1 MSGETDV
8 RAAADDLGASVV
20 VLGCGDAGAA
30 AVEAFGRRDGPERS
44 VAATAVVVEDDP
56 PDDAAAGSR
65 SRTAETT
72 ETAEGA
78 EAAGE
83 AAGATSPAVT
93 DAVAAALAD
102 ATAAFVATELGDPA
116 ATTLLRSAGATGGL
130 TVALVAL
137 PPDLTTEEW
146 DALAGLRETA
156 DSVLLVPAARGERS
170 ADRLL
175 AALSDL
181 LDLVGTVGLVNLDL
195 ADLTTVLDAAD
206 LAMSGSGVAARADGA
221 TAAVEAAVG
230 PQARLGVRHAPTVL
244 VNVAGGEE
252 MSVDLAGSAIEAV
265 RDRVADDAH
274 VIWGATVD
282 AALDGRLRVDL
293 VVGGVY
299 LVPRTGD
306 ACPRCGA
313 TLSDYALGDRSTVA
327 CDDCGFANLATR
339 LDGRG

>member
-1 MSGETDV
+1 VSGETDI
-8 RAAADDLGASVV
+8 RAAADELGASVV
-20 VLGCGDAGAA
+20 VLGSGDAGAA
-30 AVEAFGRRDGPERS
+30 AVETFGALDGPERS
-44 VAATAVVVEDDP
+44 VAATAVVVEDDSEP
-56 PDDAAAGSR
+56 SARPADQAGSDER
-65 SRTAETT
+65 ADPADADDSGPGSR
-72 ETAEGA
+72 
-78 EAAGE
+78 AG
-83 AAGATSPAVT
+83 PAVT
-93 DAVAAALAD
+93 DAVAAALSK

-116 ATTLLRSAGATGGL
+116 ATALLRSADATGGL

-137 PPDLTTEEW
+137 PPDLRTDEW
-146 DALAGLRETA
+146 DALAELRETA
-156 DSVLLVPAARGERS
+156 DSVLLVPVTRDEES

-175 AALSDL
+175 AAVTDL
-181 LDLVGTVGLVNLDL
+181 LDLVGTAGLVNLDL
-195 ADLTTVLDAAD
+195 ADLTTVLAAAD
-206 LAMSGSGVAARADGA
+206 LAMSGSGTGPREEGA

-230 PQARLGVRHAPTVL
+230 PQTRLGVRHAPTVS

-282 AALDGRLRVDL
+282 DALDGHLRVDL

-299 LVPRTGD
+299 LVPQAGD

-313 TLSDYALGDRSTVA
+313 TLADYALGDRSTVA
-327 CDDCGFANLATR
+327 CEDCGFANLATR

>member
-1 MSGETDV
+1 MSGETDI
-8 RAAADDLGASVV
+8 RAAADELGASVV
-20 VLGCGDAGAA
+20 VLGSGDAGAS
-30 AVEAFGRRDGPERS
+30 AVEAFGALDGPERS

-56 PDDAAAGSR
+56 GLSGQPADAEPDEPEAGSP
-65 SRTAETT
+65 A
-72 ETAEGA
+72 
-78 EAAGE
+78 
-83 AAGATSPAVT
+83 AVT
-93 DAVAAALAD
+93 DAVAAALSD

-116 ATTLLRSAGATGGL
+116 ATTLLRSADATGGL

-137 PPDLTTEEW
+137 PPDLRTEEW
-146 DALAGLRETA
+146 DALAELRETA
-156 DSVLLVPAARGERS
+156 DSVLLVPVTRDEES

-175 AALSDL
+175 AAVTDL
-181 LDLVGTVGLVNLDL
+181 LDLVGTAGIVNLDL

-206 LAMSGSGVAARADGA
+206 LAMSGSGTGPRKAGA

-230 PQARLGVRHAPTVL
+230 AHTRLGVRHAPTVL
-244 VNVAGGEE
+244 VNVAGGED

-282 AALDGRLRVDL
+282 EALDGRLRVDL

-299 LVPRTGD
+299 LVPQAGD

-313 TLSDYALGDRSTVA
+313 TLADYALGDRSTVA
-327 CDDCGFANLATR
+327 CGDCGFANLATR
-339 LDGRG
+339 LGGHG